1 MINQTREIGAEVAK
15 LIGSATSQHPESE
28 NRNPLTNSVALN
40 RPSPRFVARSIEGN
54 EGDCTKASR

>member
-40 RPSPRFVARSIEGN
+40 RSSPRFVARSIER
-54 EGDCTKASR
+54 E